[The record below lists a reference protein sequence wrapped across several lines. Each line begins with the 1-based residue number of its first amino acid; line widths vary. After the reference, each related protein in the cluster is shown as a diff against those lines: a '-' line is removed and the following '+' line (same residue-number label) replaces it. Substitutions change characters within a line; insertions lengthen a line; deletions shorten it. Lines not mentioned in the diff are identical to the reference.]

1 MSKAKAPKPAP
12 PAPTMSAAMPPNPM
26 DDYRRRKALARML
39 PKVRNYRAF
48 RIDIWKASLWLSH
61 AIYEMRRKDPADT
74 RRRLKRLSK
83 LLTDATIAISEL
95 GYDARWTLDSVTGV
109 EIRHEEARTQRRDAP
124 SNNTGT
130 FHDRGHRA
138 VDGLAK
144 EVAHLAHLAGNAA
157 LGINTPG
164 KGRPP
169 ADAYREAVRSLME
182 VWTEQT
188 GERPKLVTLPSG
200 RKKGVFLD
208 FCREVIDPVYKAHG
222 LEPPDGESV
231 VRDVLATEQD

>member
-1 MSKAKAPKPAP
+1 MRTPKPAP
-12 PAPTMSAAMPPNPM
+12 PAPTMSAAMPPIPA
-26 DDYRRRKALARML
+26 DGHRQRKKLARYL
-39 PKVRNYRAF
+39 PTLRDYRAF
-48 RIDIWKASLWLSH
+48 RNDTWKISLGLSSS
-61 AIYEMRRKDPADT
+61 IYEITRNDPADA
-74 RRRLKRLSK
+74 RRRLEKLSK
-83 LLTDATIAISEL
+83 LLSDATIAISEL
-95 GYDARWTLDSVTGV
+95 GYDARWKLDSFAGI
-109 EIRHEEARTQRRDAP
+109 EIRHEEARKRSENALSYSTE
-124 SNNTGT
+124 T

-144 EVAHLAHLAGNAA
+144 EVAHLAHLAENAA

-188 GERPKLVTLPSG
+188 GERPTLVTLPSG

-208 FCREVIDPVYKAHG
+208 FCREVIDPIYRAHD
-222 LEPPDGESV
+222 LEPPNGESV
-231 VRDVLATEQD
+231 VREVLAANEA